1 MPVCELRHAT
11 TEDTDSVYALIC
23 ELLKNEL
30 DYQAFRDGFAANLL
44 DPNVHY
50 RLALR
55 NGEVVGM
62 ISLHMQ
68 FHLHHA
74 NWIGEIQE
82 LVVLPPMRG
91 QKIGSQLLAWAEEEA
106 RQAGAELTELS
117 TNINAAMH
125 TVFIFAKVT
134 SKVIFGLRKHCD
146 LAAVIGR

>member
-44 DPNVHY
+44 DPNLHY

-82 LVVLPPMRG
+82 LVVLPTKNWQSASGLGRRRSTSG
-91 QKIGSQLLAWAEEEA
+91 GG
-106 RQAGAELTELS
+106 GA
-117 TNINAAMH
+117 NGAFH
-125 TVFIFAKVT
+125 KY
-134 SKVIFGLRKHCD
+134 
-146 LAAVIGR
+146 

>member
-1 MPVCELRHAT
+1 MPVRELRHAT

-82 LVVLPPMRG
+82 
-91 QKIGSQLLAWAEEEA
+91 
-106 RQAGAELTELS
+106 AGGITADAGTKSWQSASGLGRRRS
-117 TNINAAMH
+117 T
-125 TVFIFAKVT
+125 
-134 SKVIFGLRKHCD
+134 SG
-146 LAAVIGR
+146 GRRANGAFHKY

>member
-1 MPVCELRHAT
+1 MPDCELQLRHAT

-23 ELLKNEL
+23 ELLKDEL

-44 DPNVHY
+44 DPNFHY

-82 LVVLPPMRG
+82 LVVLPQMRQSASG
-91 QKIGSQLLAWAEEEA
+91 LGRRRSTSGGRRAN
-106 RQAGAELTELS
+106 GAF
-117 TNINAAMH
+117 H
-125 TVFIFAKVT
+125 KY
-134 SKVIFGLRKHCD
+134 
-146 LAAVIGR
+146 

>member
-23 ELLKNEL
+23 ELLKDEL

-44 DPNVHY
+44 DPNFHY

-82 LVVLPPMRG
+82 LVVLPQMRDKSWQSASG
-91 QKIGSQLLAWAEEEA
+91 LAEEEA

-117 TNINAAMH
+117 TNIKRRDAHRFYVREGYKQSHFRFTKA
-125 TVFIFAKVT
+125 
-134 SKVIFGLRKHCD
+134 L
-146 LAAVIGR
+146 

>member
-23 ELLKNEL
+23 ELLKDEL

-44 DPNVHY
+44 DPNFHY
-50 RLALR
+50 RLVLR

-82 LVVLPPMRG
+82 LVVLPQMRG
-91 QKIGSQLLAWAEEEA
+91 QKVGSQLLAWAEEEA

-117 TNINAAMH
+117 TNIKRRDAH
-125 TVFIFAKVT
+125 RFY
-134 SKVIFGLRKHCD
+134 LREGYKQSHFRFTKA
-146 LAAVIGR
+146 L

>member
-1 MPVCELRHAT
+1 
-11 TEDTDSVYALIC
+11 
-23 ELLKNEL
+23 
-30 DYQAFRDGFAANLL
+30 

-82 LVVLPPMRG
+82 LVVLQAIELHKYKGTP
-91 QKIGSQLLAWAEEEA
+91 WAVRRVLEI
-106 RQAGAELTELS
+106 LS
-117 TNINAAMH
+117 LPGTISEWFEYGGKAY
-125 TVFIFAKVT
+125 FFK
-134 SKVIFGLRKHCD
+134 
-146 LAAVIGR
+146 

>member
-68 FHLHHA
+68 FHLHHDQLDWRNSGAGGITADAGTKNWQSASGLGRRRSTSGGRRA
-74 NWIGEIQE
+74 N
-82 LVVLPPMRG
+82 
-91 QKIGSQLLAWAEEEA
+91 
-106 RQAGAELTELS
+106 GAF
-117 TNINAAMH
+117 H
-125 TVFIFAKVT
+125 KY
-134 SKVIFGLRKHCD
+134 
-146 LAAVIGR
+146 